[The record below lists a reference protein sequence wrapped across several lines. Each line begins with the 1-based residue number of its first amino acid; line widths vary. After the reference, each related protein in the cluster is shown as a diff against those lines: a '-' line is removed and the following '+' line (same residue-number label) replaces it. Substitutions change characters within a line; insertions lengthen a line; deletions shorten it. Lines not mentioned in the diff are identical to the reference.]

1 MADLHREGKHAWDP
15 HVEGMMLT
23 EQGTAFLCLSLGK
36 IGTPGS
42 WAEEKI
48 FITGMQ
54 LEMKPAL

>member
-15 HVEGMMLT
+15 HVEGVMLT

-42 WAEEKI
+42 
-48 FITGMQ
+48 
-54 LEMKPAL
+54 